1 MIKRML
7 FNSVAFLLCI
17 FTFVLALD
25 GCDRGSVFNGL
36 QGHPDATMRLEAA
49 GWDLRVYEFTPQTA
63 RDMTC
68 VFVAGHRKAGLDCF
82 PKERK

>member
-1 MIKRML
+1 MKKLFIYIVMIFSIIM
-7 FNSVAFLLCI
+7 I
-17 FTFVLALD
+17 GTTI
-25 GCDRGSVFNGL
+25 GCDRGSVFNGM

-63 RDMTC
+63 DNMTC

-82 PKERK
+82 PKEKK